1 MLPPKK
7 EHAPLKLQLHPRN
20 KHRARY
26 NLQALIT
33 TSPELAQYVAINN
46 YNDESIDFF
55 NPDAVLALNK
65 ALLQHYYG
73 ITHWHIPP
81 HYLCPPIPGRA
92 DYIHYIAD
100 LLQLSNNGILPTGKH
115 IRCLDIGVGANCVY
129 PIIGANE
136 YDWEFVGTDIDAVAA
151 HNATTIIAQNECL
164 QPNVEIRTQTNPNN
178 VFRGIINPNELFDVT
193 ICNPPFHASLAEAQ
207 AGTERKTKNLTGSK
221 SSKSTLNFGGQN
233 NELWC
238 NGGEQQFVRNMILES
253 SQFKHS
259 CLWFTTLISKQ
270 SNLQHAYNTL
280 KQVQALEVKT
290 IDMGQGNKISR
301 VLAWTFLT
309 SQQETQW
316 VKDRW
321 TELK

>member
-7 EHAPLKLQLHPRN
+7 KHAPIKLQLHPRN
-20 KHRARY
+20 KHRERY
-26 NLQALIT
+26 NLQALII
-33 TSPELAQYVAINN
+33 TSPELAQYVALNN

-73 ITHWHIPP
+73 ITHWSIPP
-81 HYLCPPIPGRA
+81 NYLCPPIPGRA

-100 LLQLSNNGILPTGKH
+100 LFKLSNNGVVPNGKY

-129 PIIGANE
+129 PIIGVNE
-136 YDWEFVGTDIDAVAA
+136 YGWEFVGAEVDAVAA
-151 HNATTIIAQNECL
+151 ENATTLINQNKCL
-164 QPNVEIRTQTNPNN
+164 QNRVEIREQTNLNN
-178 VFRGIINPNELFDVT
+178 VFRGIVQPNELFDVT

-207 AGTERKTKNLTGSK
+207 AGTERKIKNLIGTKNNK
-221 SSKSTLNFGGQN
+221 PTLNFGGQN

-301 VLAWTFLT
+301 LLAWTFLT
-309 SQQETQW
+309 SPQETQW

-321 TELK
+321 R